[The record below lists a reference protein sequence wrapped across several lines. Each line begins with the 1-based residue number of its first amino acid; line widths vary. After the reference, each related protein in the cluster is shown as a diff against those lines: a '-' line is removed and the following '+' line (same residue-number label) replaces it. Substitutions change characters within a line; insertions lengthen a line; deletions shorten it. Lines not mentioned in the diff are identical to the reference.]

1 MLLAHALLNWATVGI
16 TSLAPERPTAAARP
30 GAGARGGLLDRRPAG
45 GRYVLGDLLGRGGMA
60 EVFSGHALGSLGFQ
74 KPVAI
79 KRLLPERARDEE
91 FVGRLVAEAK
101 LLVGL
106 QHTNVISVLDLVR
119 DGDDVFLVMEFVDG
133 PSLRQLINVR
143 RARKGGPVP
152 LGLAAYVVQAA
163 CAGLEYAHARP
174 TGAIIH
180 ADVSPSNVLL
190 TKAGEVKVADFG
202 IARRE
207 GIAAAVEGKWAYM
220 PPEQARGEALTP
232 RSDEFA
238 LGVVLY
244 ELLTGVHPFARRV
257 SENGREDGAVENVRP
272 PRALR
277 PEIPLHLE
285 AACLRAM
292 APDPADRYSRL
303 QQLHDAL
310 AEIRFACGW
319 REGAA
324 ELAAII
330 AECGVGA
337 GDDTSVDRKPAP
349 ARTQVT
355 QHPVTLVTKSLLE
368 GSHSQSGAA
377 AGEAPAA
384 IAAGTM
390 HAAPEPTT
398 PHAWTSET
406 APARGR
412 WRTAAMILGVA
423 AVVGAAIAATIVTR
437 SPQSVAAETKAPVAS
452 PESPTTITP
461 LPAPITVTEPIT
473 ITKPV
478 ADEIQMEPSVVQEPK
493 KAVPHPAKRVAVEKP
508 SRAKQIASRV
518 SVAAADDDGD
528 DEEDDDSADAE
539 TGTVRI
545 YAKPWAYV
553 EAKGKR
559 RETPTTLTLPVGVH
573 DISLYNP
580 ELDIRKTVTVTIRPG
595 KPKTLNV
602 RLVP

>member
-1 MLLAHALLNWATVGI
+1 M
-16 TSLAPERPTAAARP
+16 S
-30 GAGARGGLLDRRPAG
+30 PAG

-60 EVFSGHALGSLGFQ
+60 EVFAGHALGSLGFQ

-91 FVGRLVAEAK
+91 FVARLVGEAK

-143 RARKGGPVP
+143 RMRTGGPVS
-152 LGLAAYVVQAA
+152 LGLAAYIVQAA

-174 TGAIIH
+174 SGAIIH

-190 TKAGEVKVADFG
+190 TTAGEVKVADFG

-244 ELLTGVHPFARRV
+244 ELITGVHPFARRV
-257 SENGREDGAVENVRP
+257 TENGREAGAVENVRP
-272 PRALR
+272 PRAIR

-292 APDPADRYSRL
+292 APEPGDRYARL

-319 REGAA
+319 REGAP
-324 ELAAII
+324 ELATAI
-330 AECGVGA
+330 AESGA
-337 GDDTSVDRKPAP
+337 TAGESTSVDRKPAP

-355 QHPVTLVTKSLLE
+355 SNPVTLVTKSLLE
-368 GSHSQSGAA
+368 GTGPSDAGSKSKSKSKSKPGATVEMPSAVPESSQSELLARA
-377 AGEAPAA
+377 ES
-384 IAAGTM
+384 M
-390 HAAPEPTT
+390 T
-398 PHAWTSET
+398 PHAWVSS
-406 APARGR
+406 PAASHRRR
-412 WRTAAMILGVA
+412 WPIAAGLATAAL
-423 AVVGAAIAATIVTR
+423 VGAAIAAVIVSR
-437 SPQSVAAETKAPVAS
+437 GGDGVDAPVAAAAAAAAPGSAAVAAAATLTVTATDPVAVPVAAAVPS
-452 PESPTTITP
+452 PVTP
-461 LPAPITVTEPIT
+461 PPAPVPVAATETVMEGETVA
-473 ITKPV
+473 V
-478 ADEIQMEPSVVQEPK
+478 ADEPARTATPVRQSV
-493 KAVPHPAKRVAVEKP
+493 KAKAK
-508 SRAKQIASRV
+508 AKAKVDARE
-518 SVAAADDDGD
+518 DG
-528 DEEDDDSADAE
+528 EGQGQGQGQGEYEDGGMGS
-539 TGTVRI
+539 VRI
-545 YAKPWAYV
+545 YARPWAYV
-553 EAKGKR
+553 ESGGKR
-559 RETPTTLTLPVGVH
+559 LETPVTLTLPAGMH

-580 ELDIRKTVTVTIRPG
+580 ESKIRKTVTVTIRPG

-602 RLVP
+602 RLAP